1 MNKIKNELNIMQDFF
16 MNATKVDNTMV
27 RKCSDK
33 TQKFIEKLSN
43 STTEIIKTFLSNN
56 ATEVPLRNKQ
66 SKLYHYD
73 NLLLTITDG
82 KSAYN
87 LEQNLQSIQEQSAT
101 PKFIKFFDLGN
112 GEFLSVLEGDSEKL
126 LPYSSMVSSL
136 SNQRKQIFKS
146 TLKQIINTTGQ
157 VNKEIFANKEPL
169 FIGKSSKN
177 IIYGDWENLSIV
189 TPSIKKY
196 YINQIEK
203 ISI

>member
-1 MNKIKNELNIMQDFF
+1 MNKIKNEFNIMQDFF
-16 MNATKVDNTMV
+16 INATKVDNTIV

-126 LPYSSMVSSL
+126 LPYSSRVSSL

-169 FIGKSSKN
+169 FIGKSSEN

-189 TPSIKKY
+189 TPSMKKY

>member
-16 MNATKVDNTMV
+16 INATKVDNTIV

-126 LPYSSMVSSL
+126 LPYSSRMSSL

-169 FIGKSSKN
+169 FIGKSSEN

-189 TPSIKKY
+189 TPSMKKY